1 MQHVV
6 IWFMN
11 VEWVIVWCNLID
23 TDHRHGNGMANV

>member
-1 MQHVV
+1 MQHVL

-23 TDHRHGNGMANV
+23 TGTGWLMFRSV